1 VERATEKPALGYL
14 RVQWI
19 HILLNC
25 RGWAWPIGR
34 RATAGL
40 KGRGISTIVYISWK
54 YTFPDVTSLS
64 SAPIQRA
71 DGQSKLTTIPAFTTK
86 NCQGS

>member
-25 RGWAWPIGR
+25 RGWA
-34 RATAGL
+34 
-40 KGRGISTIVYISWK
+40 
-54 YTFPDVTSLS
+54 
-64 SAPIQRA
+64 
-71 DGQSKLTTIPAFTTK
+71 
-86 NCQGS
+86 